1 MNPLSLDPGEFTLA
15 DKLQSQEWVADR
27 ASKLR
32 TLYDLHP
39 DATLSALSMIYPH
52 HMQRPYTHD
61 ELRERLG
68 YPSLAKAASD
78 PAVLRKLAGVF
89 DAAFDTFNAARAKE
103 EARQAQR
110 DFERFPALHA
120 TQPEMMRRSD
130 PTFTPI
136 GQRRGY

>member
-1 MNPLSLDPGEFTLA
+1 M
-15 DKLQSQEWVADR
+15 
-27 ASKLR
+27 
-32 TLYDLHP
+32 
-39 DATLSALSMIYPH
+39 M
-52 HMQRPYTHD
+52 
-61 ELRERLG
+61 RERTR
-68 YPSLAKAASD
+68 YPDVAMAAALVARDHSE
-78 PAVLRKLAGVF
+78 LFRKLAGVF

-136 GQRRGY
+136 GQRRAY